1 MAPKKKGRRGADL
14 PWRREESTTF
24 DYKEDFDKFVI
35 PDMLTSGF
43 TRRSGKHG
51 TMRKGYLC
59 QTKYEATFSG

>member
-35 PDMLTSGF
+35 PDMLTS
-43 TRRSGKHG
+43 KHS